1 MLGNLLS
8 IAISERTK
16 IIGMNRNYQL
26 ASWVLFAPV
35 VGAIQAVVGMLPAMI
50 QHGDLR
56 NPDLQRV
63 LMGIALV
70 YGGGWFIPAFLIS
83 DLFMLKRRLSRRDLT
98 SYALAIAI
106 TALVIGF
113 LLPGMMVMLGY
124 PLTAC
129 AILVCGFWF
138 RKKPEDVPVIGPTA
152 G

>member
-1 MLGNLLS
+1 MLGDLLS
-8 IAISERTK
+8 MAPSERTK
-16 IIGMNRNYQL
+16 IIRMSRNYQL
-26 ASWVLFAPV
+26 AGWVLAAPV
-35 VGAIQAVVGMLPAMI
+35 LGAIQAVASMLPVMM

-63 LMGIALV
+63 LTGLALV
-70 YGGGWFIPAFLIS
+70 YGGGWFIPALLVS

-129 AILVCGFWF
+129 AILVCGFWR
-138 RKKPEDVPVIGPTA
+138 RKKPGDVPVISPTA
-152 G
+152 S